1 MRFLGTVIG
10 AAILIVL
17 TYLTLSWLVD
27 GYFGGNIYPDGAN
40 PDSWAAPNTWS
51 EWRDIVIVLVGLFWL
66 LAGALAV
73 VLIGALIVLVFVLR
87 RLVKDHAA
95 PALDSLKESLDN
107 VKGTTE
113 FAGETVV
120 SPIIRGYSVVRG
132 VRSGVGAIG
141 GLPDRIRRRAKGKK

>member
-27 GYFGGNIYPDGAN
+27 GYFGGNIFPDGAN
-40 PDSWAAPNTWS
+40 PDSWSAPDSWS
-51 EWRDIVIVLVGLFWL
+51 EWRDIVIVFMGLFWM
-66 LAGALAV
+66 LAGLLAV
-73 VLIGALIVLVFVLR
+73 VLVAALIVLVFVVR
-87 RLVKDHAA
+87 RLLTNHAA

-107 VKGTTE
+107 VKGTAE

-120 SPIIRGYSVVRG
+120 SPIIRVYSVVRG
-132 VRSGVGAIG
+132 VRSGIGAVG
-141 GLPDRIRRRAKGKK
+141 GLPDRIRRRAKAKK